1 MTEKTYPEWRRL
13 ADSTVLPAQLFID
26 GAYCAAEG
34 DAIFAKRNPATG
46 AVLGQVARG
55 AGLSRGYRVVIN
67 TGPDGGQTVDHLHL
81 HLLGGRAMS
90 WPPG

>member
-55 AGLSRGYRVVIN
+55 RMWTAPCAPPAPPMRMAAGAARAWPRGGTYC
-67 TGPDGGQTVDHLHL
+67 
-81 HLLGGRAMS
+81 
-90 WPPG
+90 